1 MGVISGESRLV
12 SLARYQ
18 NVVQTC
24 WLDSLEYAKPDFIKL
39 GVKGIEFE
47 VVQGGA
53 EHFDG

>member
-47 VVQGGA
+47 VVQGG
-53 EHFDG
+53 G